1 MLSFFFFFANR
12 NTSDFLVTLIPSER
26 GIILRSLTFHETSII
41 LHRVFYIA
49 LCVLKE
55 RQYFNQNNSVLA
67 PNSLSISAILHS
79 LRKFKVAPLHCYRS
93 KGSIGKNNVD

>member
-26 GIILRSLTFHETSII
+26 GIILRSLTFETSII

-49 LCVLKE
+49 PCVLKE

-67 PNSLSISAILHS
+67 PNSLSI
-79 LRKFKVAPLHCYRS
+79 
-93 KGSIGKNNVD
+93 